1 MAKLMESGD
10 LQRHI
15 FQTLQP
21 AYAHRYHRMMTAIE
35 DHLVP
40 LGVTLQQLNRK
51 VMGGYFIWLTLPY
64 PLRADDVAA
73 KARVEENL
81 IVKEGTSFGVWGD
94 SDGQDLAGKIRV
106 CFSWEEE
113 SMLVEGIERL
123 GNVIYGM
130 KQSSEESSDRDAF
143 MFVSSMGGY

>member
-15 FQTLQP
+15 SQNLQP
-21 AYAHRYHRMMTAIE
+21 TYAQRYHRMMTAIE
-35 DHLVP
+35 DYLAP
-40 LGVTLQQLNRK
+40 LGVTVQQSNRK

-73 KARVEENL
+73 KAREEENL
-81 IVKEGTSFGVWGD
+81 IVKEGTSFRVWGD
-94 SDGQDLAGKIRV
+94 SEGQELEGKIRV
-106 CFSWEEE
+106 SFSWEEE
-113 SMLVEGIERL
+113 RRLVEGIERL
-123 GNVIYGM
+123 GKVIHGM

-143 MFVSSMGGY
+143 IFVSSMGGY